1 MHWPIQLP
9 SRPTLGPGWHGH
21 NIAVDCVAFKECV
34 AYESTEQENIG
45 GENIEEQSTE
55 QENIEEESTEEDNTE
70 EENTGEGAIGCVP
83 SLG

>member
-34 AYESTEQENIG
+34 AYESTEQENI
-45 GENIEEQSTE
+45 EE
-55 QENIEEESTEEDNTE
+55 ENIEEESTEQENTE